1 MAKLESMTD
10 NEFEDD
16 YPGGSG
22 GLPQG
27 GPNPMVE
34 LEQDPLFD
42 PLSLPDDG
50 QSSSHQQHHMMPAPG
65 TISTT
70 SKK

>member
-16 YPGGSG
+16 YPGSG

-27 GPNPMVE
+27 GSNPMVE

-65 TISTT
+65 TTVIV
-70 SKK
+70 KK